1 MQTDAAGRTMEHGG
15 ELETS
20 AGGEYKN
27 IHKRRPGNTLQIYWG
42 AKGEAKAKIQGQNNL
57 IKPAKKEGD
66 GS

>member
-42 AKGEAKAKIQGQNNL
+42 AKGEAKAKIQGQ
-57 IKPAKKEGD
+57 K
-66 GS
+66 